1 MLGHLVLLL
10 LAAVILNGED
20 QRVAGGGEGI
30 RQNCIVENVLKRKTL
45 FHFRLASCDVT
56 LKRSFDVRV
65 QPW

>member
-10 LAAVILNGED
+10 LVAVVLDGED

-45 FHFRLASCDVT
+45 FHSRLASCEVT
-56 LKRSFDVRV
+56 LKSSFDVRV